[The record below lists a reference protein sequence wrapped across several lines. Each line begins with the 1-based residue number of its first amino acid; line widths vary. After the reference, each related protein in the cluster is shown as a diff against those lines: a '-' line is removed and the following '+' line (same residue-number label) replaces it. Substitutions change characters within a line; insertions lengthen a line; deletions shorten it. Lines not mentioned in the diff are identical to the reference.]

1 MKASGL
7 LTALALA
14 GAAQAQEQA
23 QEITRF
29 EARGTGFIE
38 YQVPPAGDAPPVEYY
53 ISRTTAPAPLVLLI
67 QGSGCTPGFSG
78 LGTPRRSANIFGFL
92 DTAWTGKYAV
102 MTVNKPYS
110 PATPQSDGTATACP
124 EQFNQYFTLENW
136 TRDLAR
142 AVQHAR
148 SLPWVA
154 QGPLLVIGVSEGATA
169 AAALAARDAA
179 VTNVAMVSGSG
190 ATQYYDFI
198 VSAYRSGANDSEVK
212 QKLDEL
218 DATRQRIFAAS
229 DSATD
234 FAWGHPYKRWSSFFR
249 ASNTTSLLK
258 SRSKVYVVSG
268 MQDSSTPIL
277 SAEAMAADLR
287 AAGRDVTVRRL
298 PDVGHTLQ
306 PAGASG
312 DALWPEYQR
321 ILNWFQP

>member
-1 MKASGL
+1 VVKASGV

-14 GAAQAQEQA
+14 GAAQA

-38 YQVPPAGDAPPVEYY
+38 YQAPPAGDAPAVDYY
-53 ISRTTAPAPLVLLI
+53 VSRTTAPAPLVLLI

-110 PATPQSDGTATACP
+110 PATPQPDGTA
-124 EQFNQYFTLENW
+124 
-136 TRDLAR
+136 
-142 AVQHAR
+142 
-148 SLPWVA
+148 
-154 QGPLLVIGVSEGATA
+154 I
-169 AAALAARDAA
+169 
-179 VTNVAMVSGSG
+179 
-190 ATQYYDFI
+190 
-198 VSAYRSGANDSEVK
+198 
-212 QKLDEL
+212 
-218 DATRQRIFAAS
+218 
-229 DSATD
+229 
-234 FAWGHPYKRWSSFFR
+234 
-249 ASNTTSLLK
+249 
-258 SRSKVYVVSG
+258 VSG

-321 ILNWFQP
+321 ILDWFQP